1 MGLSKGLFVPIGVA
15 LTIIRVGLLLG
26 LIFLRLVLTFLQGNQ
41 SQLTC
46 QITRFYLICCGLF
59 VIQTGD
65 KSKEETICP
74 INRQSGIDELLL
86 SLSTPIKSI
95 INRDQW
101 KMSSIL
107 LRICNMSFGGLN
119 ATTPRF
125 VIEGSNDFK
134 NLPQRQTVQPVSI
147 ETNCFSPFQLQDSDS
162 ALISILK
169 VISAPLTVYQIR
181 FLNPKNL
188 SEEENPADAVLET
201 IKKSIS
207 HPNPSHLY
215 RLPTPQP
222 TRSTSQSMPNTVR
235 LSAALLQQVDTVLE
249 VFPQLSRDHVISD
262 LVRSGD
268 LNETIQNAMSGKI
281 PTAEIKNKAGSKQK
295 SNPVDPKIQDEV
307 DKSIE
312 DGSNPIKAW
321 MNLDERRTA
330 LLHFARSKYL
340 AKHAS

>member
-1 MGLSKGLFVPIGVA
+1 MPIGVA

-65 KSKEETICP
+65 KSKEGELAYLWPWLQNNSETICP

-134 NLPQRQTVQPVSI
+134 NLPQRQKVQ
-147 ETNCFSPFQLQDSDS
+147 EPF
-162 ALISILK
+162 
-169 VISAPLTVYQIR
+169 
-181 FLNPKNL
+181 
-188 SEEENPADAVLET
+188 
-201 IKKSIS
+201 
-207 HPNPSHLY
+207 
-215 RLPTPQP
+215 
-222 TRSTSQSMPNTVR
+222 
-235 LSAALLQQVDTVLE
+235 
-249 VFPQLSRDHVISD
+249 
-262 LVRSGD
+262 
-268 LNETIQNAMSGKI
+268 
-281 PTAEIKNKAGSKQK
+281 
-295 SNPVDPKIQDEV
+295 
-307 DKSIE
+307 
-312 DGSNPIKAW
+312 
-321 MNLDERRTA
+321 
-330 LLHFARSKYL
+330 
-340 AKHAS
+340 